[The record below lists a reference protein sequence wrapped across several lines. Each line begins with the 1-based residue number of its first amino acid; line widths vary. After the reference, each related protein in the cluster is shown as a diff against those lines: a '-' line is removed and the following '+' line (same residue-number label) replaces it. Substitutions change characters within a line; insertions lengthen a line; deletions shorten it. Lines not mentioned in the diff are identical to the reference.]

1 MMPMHASLPMYDRPE
16 MRGETDRFWA
26 LTRDAL
32 RDRGIAAPDALTRD
46 FASPWDLWLSPDLLL
61 SQTCGL
67 PLRARLHDRVQL
79 VATPDFALPG
89 CAPGYYNSVLITRR
103 EHADTPIGTLLR
115 GRIAANEGLSQSGW
129 GALCR
134 YAADLGLTP
143 ARPILSGGH
152 AFSARAVLD
161 GHADL
166 AAIDAQTWRLLQRY
180 EPDLQALAE
189 RDRTAPTPALP
200 LITARGRDPEPLIAA
215 LTEAL
220 AALPAANRDTLGLVG
235 FARIALADYMALR
248 VPPNPD
254 DLPQ

>member
-1 MMPMHASLPMYDRPE
+1 MTMHASLPMYDRPE
-16 MRGETDRFWA
+16 MRAETDRFWA
-26 LTRDAL
+26 LIRDAL
-32 RDRGIAAPDALTRD
+32 RDRGIPAPDALTRD
-46 FASPWDLWLSPDLLL
+46 ASDLWDLWQSPDLLV

-67 PLRARLHDRVQL
+67 PLRARLHDKVQL

-89 CAPGYYNSVLITRR
+89 CAPGFYNSVLITRA
-103 EHADTPIGTLLR
+103 EHATTPIKTLLKA
-115 GRIAANEGLSQSGW
+115 RIAINEGLSQSGW

-166 AAIDAQTWRLLQRY
+166 AAIDAQTWRLLRRY
-180 EPDLQALAE
+180 EPELTTLVE
-189 RDRTAPTPALP
+189 RGRTPPTPALP
-200 LITARGRDPEPLIAA
+200 LITATDRDPAPLVAA
-215 LTEAL
+215 LTDAL
-220 AALPAANRDTLGLVG
+220 TAMPRSDRDTLCLNGL
-235 FARIALADYMALR
+235 ARIPLTDYMALPI
-248 VPPNPD
+248 PPNPG